1 MEFIISQNLN
11 LLYTEEQD
19 FFKTNTVN
27 TPSSLTTYQRDISSD
42 SNKDESKVFNKK
54 YFPNVNEYNKNSKD
68 VYTAMSLGF
77 AKMTK

>member
-1 MEFIISQNLN
+1 LN
-11 LLYTEEQD
+11 LLYAEEQD

-27 TPSSLTTYQRDISSD
+27 TPSLTTYQRDMSSVK
-42 SNKDESKVFNKK
+42 KDDSKVFNKK
-54 YFPNVNEYNKNSKD
+54 YFPNVNDYNKNSQD